1 MRHWDKDRA
10 PQANNP
16 NETLN
21 PNKGDTPMRSK
32 KLLPIAGMSVFL
44 LLTAAWAAQAQNLRV
59 AVMNVRTCTCDASA
73 EEVNTILGEMPGV
86 MDVEVNIQ
94 RHMVTVT
101 FDEDRVSL
109 QEMKEKL
116 AKNDHRVH
124 GKVRFL
130 Q

>member
-1 MRHWDKDRA
+1 MRW
-10 PQANNP
+10 
-16 NETLN
+16 
-21 PNKGDTPMRSK
+21 KGM
-32 KLLPIAGMSVFL
+32 LPAAVIAVL
-44 LLTAAWAAQAQNLRV
+44 LLLFCVWTAQAQTLRV

-73 EEVNTILGEMPGV
+73 DEVNTILGEMPGV

-101 FDEDRVSL
+101 YDEDRIGL

-116 AKNDHRVH
+116 AQNDHRVH

>member
-1 MRHWDKDRA
+1 MA
-10 PQANNP
+10 C
-16 NETLN
+16 
-21 PNKGDTPMRSK
+21 K
-32 KLLPIAGMSVFL
+32 KWLPLAGMAVFL
-44 LLTAAWAAQAQNLRV
+44 LLIGTWAAQAQSLRV

-73 EEVNTILGEMPGV
+73 DEVNGILGEMPGV
-86 MDVEVNIQ
+86 MDVEVDIQ

-116 AKNDHRVH
+116 ARNDHRVH